1 MKTLVLGTMP
11 HGATPQTHIPAGIWC
26 FSGVEQH
33 FPQWWEAHQFGPLL
47 PQDPFPTPGGTT
59 TACLAANAETARLLP
74 LLGEAMNQQRGVTR
88 SSVFWEMA
96 LGPWLLLCVHMLYER
111 QTRLEGLIATH
122 GETPLRVPLLP
133 KYPVPVFTNSH
144 NFMVHGV
151 LDVACTHYLLSR
163 MLEHMAPPAWQLE
176 YPWGKEQ
183 PLGAVGIL
191 PPLGAASVNTAL
203 PVAQGVAAISRNNFP
218 PSSRSPLAALKNMG
232 KEASTALLLRLPF
245 PRHKGFPLWMSLG
258 LSTAVLAN
266 KNPRDNST
274 PFAQYGQE
282 EGEGIHWQFPL
293 FTMVQQLVPLSLVAY
308 PLPQVPHSQGKLRGM
323 GPAFSQDDAYRLPL
337 AAWREGG
344 GKLFCLQHGANYG
357 NLASVGVIAFE
368 YGQHAFF
375 SWGFT
380 AHPPYP
386 VHAIPMPSPA
396 LCQRNNTYKQQSDAL
411 ILVGSEMST
420 LAYRLKTRPYAHSL
434 VSYREAKKEF
444 IQALPQAARQHLTY
458 RPYPTTPGGLED
470 GPYIQQEFPDV
481 PLCKGD
487 LTQQMLG
494 CRLLVLDHY
503 GTTLHTAF
511 AANIPT
517 LLFWN
522 PDHWGMEPQSAS
534 ILEALHSAGIY
545 HHTAQEAA
553 EAVERIWQ
561 NPAAWWHS
569 APVQAARTMWCSHYA
584 QHTPPKGGL
593 LGLFSQWNKALR
605 QC

>member
-11 HGATPQTHIPAGIWC
+11 QGATPQTHIPAGIWC
-26 FSGVEQH
+26 FGGVEQH

-47 PQDPFPTPGGTT
+47 PQDPFPTPQATT
-59 TACLAANAETARLLP
+59 TACMAANAETARLLP
-74 LLGEAMNQQRGVTR
+74 LLGEVMNQQRGTTR
-88 SSVFWEMA
+88 SSTFWEMA

-133 KYPVPVFTNSH
+133 KYPLPVFTNSH

-151 LDVACTHYLLSR
+151 LNVACTHYLLSR
-163 MLEHMAPPAWQLE
+163 MVEHMAPPAWQLE

-183 PLGAVGIL
+183 PIGAEGPL
-191 PPLGAASVNTAL
+191 PPLGSASVNTA
-203 PVAQGVAAISRNNFP
+203 PNAAPQNAQ
-218 PSSRSPLAALKNMG
+218 PSSPSPRGPLAILKNMVR
-232 KEASTALLLRLPF
+232 EAGSTLFLHLPF

-258 LSTAVLAN
+258 LSAAVLRN
-266 KNPRDNST
+266 KTAQDNST
-274 PFAQYGQE
+274 PFARYGLE
-282 EGEGIHWQFPL
+282 EDEGIRWQFPL
-293 FTMVQQLVPLSLVAY
+293 LTTVQQLVPLSLLAL
-308 PLPQVPHSQGKLRGM
+308 PLPPVPHSQGKLRGM
-323 GPAFSQDDAYRLPL
+323 GPAFSQDDAYRLRL

-386 VHAIPMPSPA
+386 VHAIAMPSPA
-396 LCQRNNTYKQQSDAL
+396 LCQLSNTYKQQSDSL

-420 LAYRLKTRPYAHSL
+420 LAYRLKTRPYARSL
-434 VSYREAKKEF
+434 VDYREAKKEF
-444 IQALPQAARQHLTY
+444 IQALPGPARQHLTY

-470 GPYIQQEFPDV
+470 GPYMQREFLEV
-481 PLCKGD
+481 ALCKGD
-487 LTQQMLG
+487 LTQHMLG

-517 LLFWN
+517 LCFWN
-522 PDHWGMEPQSAS
+522 PHHWGMERQSTT
-534 ILEALHSAGIY
+534 ILEALRSAGIY
-545 HHTAQEAA
+545 HHTPQEAA
-553 EAVERIWQ
+553 EAVGRIWQ
-561 NPAAWWHS
+561 NPVAWWHS
-569 APVQAARTMWCSHYA
+569 PPVQTARDLWCSQYA
-584 QHTPPKGGL
+584 RHTPPKGGQ
-593 LGLFSQWNKALR
+593 LGLFSQWFTTLR

>member
-11 HGATPQTHIPAGIWC
+11 QGATPQTHIPAGIWC
-26 FSGVEQH
+26 FGGVEQH

-47 PQDPFPTPGGTT
+47 PQDPFPTPEAVT

-74 LLGEAMNQQRGVTR
+74 LLGKAMNLQRGTTR
-88 SSVFWEMA
+88 SATFWELA
-96 LGPWLLLCVHMLYER
+96 LGPWLLLCVHSLYER
-111 QTRLEGLIATH
+111 HTRLQGLIAAH
-122 GETPLRVPLLP
+122 GETPLRVALLP
-133 KYPVPVFTNSH
+133 QHPVPVFTDSH

-183 PLGAVGIL
+183 PLGSNGVL
-191 PPLGAASVNTAL
+191 PPLGGASVNTAL
-203 PVAQGVAAISRNNFP
+203 PVTQGIAAITTKNGS
-218 PSSRSPLAALKNMG
+218 PSPGGPVAALKNMARQA
-232 KEASTALLLRLPF
+232 ASALLLRLPF

-258 LSTAVLAN
+258 LSAAVLGNNTA
-266 KNPRDNST
+266 KDNST
-274 PFAQYGQE
+274 PFARYGQA
-282 EGEGIHWQFPL
+282 EGEPIHWQFPL
-293 FTMVQQLVPLSLVAY
+293 LAMVQQLVPLSLTSHA
-308 PLPQVPHSQGKLRGM
+308 LPPVPHSMGKLRGM
-323 GPAFSQDDAYRLPL
+323 GPAFSQDDAYRLRL
-337 AAWREGG
+337 AAWHEGG

-380 AHPPYP
+380 QHPPYP
-386 VHAIPMPSPA
+386 VHAIAMPSPA
-396 LCQRNNTYKQQSDAL
+396 LCQLHNTYKQQNDAL

-420 LAYRLKTRPYAHSL
+420 LAYRLKTRPYARSL
-434 VSYREAKKEF
+434 VRYREAKKEF
-444 IQALPQAARQHLTY
+444 IQALPGAARQHLTY

-470 GPYIQQEFPDV
+470 GPYMQREFPDV

-511 AANIPT
+511 VANIPT
-517 LLFWN
+517 LCFWH
-522 PDHWGMEPQSAS
+522 PHHWGMEPQSTT
-534 ILEALHSAGIY
+534 ILQALHAAGIY

-553 EAVERIWQ
+553 EAVARIWQ

-569 APVQAARTMWCSHYA
+569 TPVQAARELWCNQYA
-584 QHTPPKGGL
+584 LHTPPKGGQ
-593 LGLFSQWNKALR
+593 LGLFSQWFTTVR